1 MVASGLSYNS
11 RMDNLLPENLSLV
24 KEFNHVV
31 DKTGGSGPLVL
42 VLEGLHQ
49 NKAPQ
54 IINELT
60 QRLKNLPGVH
70 YVDSRIPKD
79 YLNNR
84 QLLLASRQDLLELE
98 SLMQE
103 AVEFAREELGGFGLG
118 TELFNPEKLQSFADD
133 YNIFEDINP
142 YYRGKSKRN
151 YYVFVQPKGTVTNT
165 AFTKDFV
172 KRIREEIRRSGLEEK
187 FSDLKIKLTGSLIV
201 RLEENRTIVR
211 DLKRSAVLAVVLTIL
226 LILFYTRSGFSIPL
240 IVFPLLLS
248 LSYTFALAKL
258 VIGHINI
265 VTGFLI
271 AILLGLG
278 IDYGIHFYI
287 RFKQELV
294 KGKTISAAVE
304 LVVTQVGRSAVVAMF
319 TTISVFSILMFSDFR
334 GFSQFGT
341 IAAMGIACAFVTFI
355 FIFPAQVL
363 YYDKVHWLRKPRPRL
378 FTLKIFQL
386 YANTPYFLTALF
398 FLLTISSLFL
408 LSGVQFEYDFKKLRG
423 ESPAGDYETATTE
436 DFGFAFSPT
445 LILTPEK
452 ENLFF
457 IHQVLADIKKQN
469 GNTSTIGLHHSL
481 NLFSKRE
488 YESKKDVL
496 NRIRKLFEQEKGI
509 IKLSLGEPRFLKLKQ
524 LIHSKP
530 FDESQVPEILIKK
543 FKVQGEYL
551 LLILSPAEKDFFDI
565 RNIYQLEKEIRS
577 LKQRLEKIDLPTAI
591 MNENLLAAK
600 IMDWV
605 RSEGPRAIA
614 TAMGLVFLILVID
627 MRSIRLALKTFLP
640 LFSGLA
646 LTGALLSVFHFKLNF
661 INFVMLPSIVGIM
674 IDHCIYLAHHIQEYS
689 QKSALTSLE
698 ETGSAIILSALTS
711 LVGYGSLNVASHA
724 GIQSI
729 ASLVQLGILTCT
741 VCALFM
747 LPALFELDMQKLI
760 FYKSDRR
767 KEPRD

>member
-1 MVASGLSYNS
+1 M
-11 RMDNLLPENLSLV
+11 
-24 KEFNHVV
+24 
-31 DKTGGSGPLVL
+31 
-42 VLEGLHQ
+42 
-49 NKAPQ
+49 
-54 IINELT
+54 
-60 QRLKNLPGVH
+60 
-70 YVDSRIPKD
+70 
-79 YLNNR
+79 
-84 QLLLASRQDLLELE
+84 
-98 SLMQE
+98 
-103 AVEFAREELGGFGLG
+103 
-118 TELFNPEKLQSFADD
+118 
-133 YNIFEDINP
+133 
-142 YYRGKSKRN
+142 
-151 YYVFVQPKGTVTNT
+151 
-165 AFTKDFV
+165 
-172 KRIREEIRRSGLEEK
+172 
-187 FSDLKIKLTGSLIV
+187 
-201 RLEENRTIVR
+201 
-211 DLKRSAVLAVVLTIL
+211 
-226 LILFYTRSGFSIPL
+226 
-240 IVFPLLLS
+240 
-248 LSYTFALAKL
+248 
-258 VIGHINI
+258 
-265 VTGFLI
+265 
-271 AILLGLG
+271 
-278 IDYGIHFYI
+278 
-287 RFKQELV
+287 
-294 KGKTISAAVE
+294 
-304 LVVTQVGRSAVVAMF
+304 
-319 TTISVFSILMFSDFR
+319 
-334 GFSQFGT
+334 
-341 IAAMGIACAFVTFI
+341 
-355 FIFPAQVL
+355 
-363 YYDKVHWLRKPRPRL
+363 
-378 FTLKIFQL
+378 
-386 YANTPYFLTALF
+386 
-398 FLLTISSLFL
+398 

-496 NRIRKLFEQEKGI
+496 NRIRKLFEQEKDI